1 LQSSPFPV
9 DTRDNTTDVETTRFW
24 FSTTAKSFEM
34 FHSNAV
40 EMRKTWRQ
48 KVGAFFPLDTCHP
61 PHHPCGVC
69 ILCVSMSVFRW
80 YLCILWCILLSLF
93 VYWLYS
99 WRVFV
104 QQDLKRLSF
113 IYLQLL
119 KTKPLLTKS
128 VTSLFLFFSS
138 DFFAQCMTE
147 RTMSWKRMCRFALWG
162 IYDIFDSA
170 YMWNNLALF
179 SPWLSL

>member
-1 LQSSPFPV
+1 MLWKCERLGAKIWPFFFVQDNSLSP
-9 DTRDNTTDVETTRFW
+9 TTQLLR
-24 FSTTAKSFEM
+24 
-34 FHSNAV
+34 
-40 EMRKTWRQ
+40 
-48 KVGAFFPLDTCHP
+48 
-61 PHHPCGVC
+61 

-93 VYWLYS
+93 VYWIYS

-179 SPWLSL
+179 SPWLSR

>member
-1 LQSSPFPV
+1 
-9 DTRDNTTDVETTRFW
+9 
-24 FSTTAKSFEM
+24 M
-34 FHSNAV
+34 
-40 EMRKTWRQ
+40 
-48 KVGAFFPLDTCHP
+48 
-61 PHHPCGVC
+61 
-69 ILCVSMSVFRW
+69 
-80 YLCILWCILLSLF
+80 
-93 VYWLYS
+93 
-99 WRVFV
+99 